1 MPGDNK
7 KSRARNRHS
16 FKVWVE
22 VEELDAS
29 GEHYGDVIVPL
40 IGGTFASAEAAKNYA
55 HVLHSIA
62 AHPDLV
68 HALAALLKTGEE
80 V

>member
-55 HVLHSIA
+55 HCSRPGRKYENHITA
-62 AHPDLV
+62 N
-68 HALAALLKTGEE
+68 HARRMGH
-80 V
+80 